1 MNEKLTTDGYE
12 QTRRKLHRLEQ
23 RLAQI
28 EERSD
33 LSSTHRARVIQSY
46 GEMMKQY
53 LREIKLYGASHSQPS
68 G

>member
-1 MNEKLTTDGYE
+1 MNEKLTADGYE
-12 QTRRKLHRLEQ
+12 QTRRKLQSLEQ

-33 LSSTHRARVIQSY
+33 LSPTHRARVVQSY

-53 LREIKLYGASHSQPS
+53 LREIKLYEASHSLPS